1 MTRKPSDQPAPAARR
16 RLVAVSLLRAGASVT
31 ALVVVYYL
39 VPLDRPLQPATL
51 IGFGLGLA
59 GFAAVIAWQVRAIL
73 TSDVPR
79 LRAVQAIAV
88 GLAVLLLLFA
98 SIYLRI
104 AHENPD
110 SFTEPLSKTD
120 SLYFTITVF
129 ATVGFGDI
137 TPRTELARIITM
149 IQMLTGL
156 IVVGLVARILIG
168 AVQTAVQRRERD
180 DRAGNNGDGAGGG

>member
-156 IVVGLVARILIG
+156 VVVGLVARILLG

>member
-1 MTRKPSDQPAPAARR
+1 VTRKPSDQPAPAARR

-156 IVVGLVARILIG
+156 IVVGLVARILLG

-180 DRAGNNGDGAGGG
+180 DRAGNNGDRAGGG

>member
-1 MTRKPSDQPAPAARR
+1 
-16 RLVAVSLLRAGASVT
+16 VSLLRAGASVT

-59 GFAAVIAWQVRAIL
+59 GFAALIAWQVRAIL

-156 IVVGLVARILIG
+156 IVVGLVARILLG

>member
-1 MTRKPSDQPAPAARR
+1 MTRKPYDQLAPAARR
-16 RLVAVSLLRAGASVT
+16 RLAAASLLRAGAAVT

-39 VPLDRPLQPATL
+39 LPLDRPLKPATL
-51 IGFGLGLA
+51 IWFGLGLV
-59 GFAAVIAWQVRAIL
+59 GFAAVIAWQVRAIMV
-73 TSDVPR
+73 SDVPR

-98 SIYLRI
+98 SIYLRL
-104 AHENPD
+104 ANDNPD
-110 SFTEPLSKTD
+110 SFTESLSKTD

-129 ATVGFGDI
+129 TTVGFGDI

-156 IVVGLVARILIG
+156 LVVGVVARILLG

-180 DRAGNNGDGAGGG
+180 GRAENDSDRAGDG

>member
-1 MTRKPSDQPAPAARR
+1 VTRKPSDQPAPAARR

-156 IVVGLVARILIG
+156 IVVGLVARILLG

>member
-1 MTRKPSDQPAPAARR
+1 MTRKPYAQLAPAARR
-16 RLVAVSLLRAGASVT
+16 RLVAVSLLRAGAAVT

-51 IGFGLGLA
+51 IGFGLGLV

-88 GLAVLLLLFA
+88 GLTVLLLLFA
-98 SIYLRI
+98 SIYFRI
-104 AHENPD
+104 AHDNPE

-129 ATVGFGDI
+129 TTVGFGDI
-137 TPRTELARIITM
+137 TPRTELTRIITM
-149 IQMLTGL
+149 IQMLMGL
-156 IVVGLVARILIG
+156 VVVGLVARVLLG

-180 DRAGNNGDGAGGG
+180 GRAENDNDRAGDG

>member
-1 MTRKPSDQPAPAARR
+1 VTRKPSDQPAPAARR

-137 TPRTELARIITM
+137 TPRTELARIIAM

-156 IVVGLVARILIG
+156 IVVGLVARILLG